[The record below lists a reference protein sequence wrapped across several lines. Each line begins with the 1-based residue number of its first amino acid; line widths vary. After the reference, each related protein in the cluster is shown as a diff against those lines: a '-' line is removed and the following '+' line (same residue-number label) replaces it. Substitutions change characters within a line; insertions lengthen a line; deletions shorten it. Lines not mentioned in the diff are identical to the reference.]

1 MNDLYLIGNGFDLA
15 HGLKTSY
22 NDFLLWYINNALHS
36 CNGKGSF
43 KDELIAINRDGYQY
57 SSLENYISIK
67 EIMEDMKKMRFSI
80 KYHHDFFKSIVENCW
95 EYKWVDIEYE
105 YYMALVEIFKEM
117 EKKGTIRSDFHF
129 TQVRVLND
137 CFENIREKLIKY
149 LNTIT
154 ISELSQINR
163 IGKKLKE
170 YTGIDASDSG
180 KKLIL
185 NFNYTSTIDLYYD
198 WNFNKNVQ
206 LIHIH
211 GKLND
216 KTNPIIFGY
225 GDEIDGYFNRMKQLN
240 RNEFLKNMKSFEYL
254 ETSNNQKLNSFLE
267 EESYTVKIMGH
278 SCGVSDRVLLNKI
291 FEHPNCHKIK
301 IFFHETKVGNDFSD
315 KVKDIS
321 RHLEKK
327 NVLDLVCERGI
338 SEPLIPYQE
347 QIISVQ
353 QFN

>member
-22 NDFLLWYINNALHS
+22 NDFLLWYLNDFLKN
-36 CNGKGSF
+36 F
-43 KDELIAINRDGYQY
+43 WQKDHYEDDLMKIDRVGARWHFPDKFDSIRELIQF
-57 SSLENYISIK
+57 LE
-67 EIMEDMKKMRFSI
+67 
-80 KYHHDFFKSIVENCW
+80 KYHYKRKAKHDFFENIVLNYRD
-95 EYKWVDIEYE
+95 YKWVDIEFE
-105 YYMALVEIFKEM
+105 YYMALVDIFKDM
-117 EKKGTIRSDFHF
+117 EKQGILRSDFHF

-137 CFENIREKLIKY
+137 CFEKIKKKLIEY

-154 ISELSQINR
+154 ISEQSRIDR
-163 IGKKLKE
+163 IGKKLRE

-198 WNFNKNVQ
+198 WDFNKNVQ

-216 KTNPIIFGY
+216 KSNPIIFGY

-240 RNEFLKNMKSFEYL
+240 KNEFLKNMKSFEYL

-291 FEHPNCHKIK
+291 FEHPNCQKIK
-301 IFFHETKVGNDFSD
+301 IFFHETEVGNDFSD

-327 NVLDLVCERGI
+327 NVLNLVCERGI
-338 SEPLIPYQE
+338 SEPLIPCQK
-347 QIISVQ
+347 QINIGVTV
-353 QFN
+353 

>member
-22 NDFLLWYINNALHS
+22 NDFLLWYLEEVIGRAEL
-36 CNGKGSF
+36 GKFS
-43 KDELIAINRDGYQY
+43 DELVEVDGTN
-57 SSLENYISIK
+57 S
-67 EIMEDMKKMRFSI
+67 
-80 KYHHDFFKSIVENCW
+80 HFFFEPQKSISKLLKYAESKNITVK
-95 EYKWVDIEYE
+95 YKNKFFEKIEVNYRDYRWVDIEYE
-105 YYMALVEIFKEM
+105 YYVALVEMFKDM
-117 EKKGTIRSDFHF
+117 QKKSILRSNFHL

-137 CFENIREKLIKY
+137 SFKKIRGKLIEY

-154 ISELSQINR
+154 ISDQSRINR

-216 KTNPIIFGY
+216 KANPIIFGY

-240 RNEFLKNMKSFEYL
+240 INEFLKNMKSYEYL
-254 ETSNNQKLNSFLE
+254 ETSNNQKLNAFIE
-267 EESYTVKIMGH
+267 EENYTIKIMGH

-291 FEHPNCHKIK
+291 FEHPNCQKIK
-301 IFFHETKVGNDFSD
+301 IFFHEKEDGNDFSD

-327 NVLDLVCERGI
+327 NVLDLVCERGM

-347 QIISVQ
+347 QIIPVQ